1 MAKLSGE
8 SINIKHCLTI
18 FLFLI
23 ILTIV
28 CFLTGGF
35 SSTNYS
41 FDPYK
46 AYGKWPTIILY
57 IMRYITLIHLPIVIC
72 NFLGIVM
79 FNTHP
84 SKPKLKTSPMS
95 LPSICFRVV
104 TKGKYPH
111 LVNRT
116 VDKNIK
122 TCLEVGLHHYQFEI
136 VTDSPIGLPNNS
148 CIREVVV
155 PSTYS
160 TTNGSLY
167 KARALQFALE
177 DEVNIL
183 SDNDWI
189 VHLDEETVLTESS
202 VIGIANFI
210 HDDIYSFGQG
220 VIIYTKE
227 EIVCWITT
235 LADLVRIG
243 TDYGRYRFCFK
254 CLHRPILGTKGSF
267 LVVKASVELNV
278 TFDFGVDG
286 SLTEDCFFA
295 LKAWMR
301 GYTCGFIEGEMW
313 EKSPF
318 SPKDFVLQ
326 RKRWIQGHLKT
337 LFCKTIPMR
346 YKLGIFFIVLSYFTI
361 LLSIP
366 NMVLVP
372 LIPLPIPQT
381 VSYLSGFTGGV
392 MAFLYVFGC
401 IKSFDYRRL
410 GLFKFIFLCI
420 LPILLL
426 PVFIT
431 MEYCAVVLAFLTSG
445 GFHIVEK
452 ELPKQLL
459 I

>member
-1 MAKLSGE
+1 
-8 SINIKHCLTI
+8 
-18 FLFLI
+18 
-23 ILTIV
+23 
-28 CFLTGGF
+28 
-35 SSTNYS
+35 
-41 FDPYK
+41 
-46 AYGKWPTIILY
+46 
-57 IMRYITLIHLPIVIC
+57 
-72 NFLGIVM
+72 M

-84 SKPKLKTSPMS
+84 VKPKLKTSQMS
-95 LPSICFRVV
+95 LPFICFRLV

-122 TCLEVGLHHYQFEI
+122 TCLEVRLHHYQFEI

-148 CIREVVV
+148 FIREVVV

-167 KARALQFALE
+167 KARALQFSLE

-189 VHLDEETVLTESS
+189 VRLDEETVLTESS

-318 SPKDFVLQ
+318 SPKDFILQ

-346 YKLGIFFIVLSYFTI
+346 YKFGICFIVTLPFCFQYLTWSLFRLFRYQYHKLHPFY
-361 LLSIP
+361 
-366 NMVLVP
+366 LVS
-372 LIPLPIPQT
+372 L
-381 VSYLSGFTGGV
+381 
-392 MAFLYVFGC
+392 
-401 IKSFDYRRL
+401 
-410 GLFKFIFLCI
+410 
-420 LPILLL
+420 
-426 PVFIT
+426 
-431 MEYCAVVLAFLTSG
+431 AV
-445 GFHIVEK
+445 
-452 ELPKQLL
+452 
-459 I
+459 